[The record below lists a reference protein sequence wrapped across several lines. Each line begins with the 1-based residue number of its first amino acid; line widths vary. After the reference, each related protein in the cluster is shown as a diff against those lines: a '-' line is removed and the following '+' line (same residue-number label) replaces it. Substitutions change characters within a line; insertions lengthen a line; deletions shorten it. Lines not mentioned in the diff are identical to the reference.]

1 MKFKKRQDGRYE
13 AKVTLGKDSTGKVLR
28 KSIYA
33 NTIKDLEQKIS
44 AGLNSGYD
52 YIFCVVDMDTKDNE
66 PECSLYQK
74 LKA

>member
-33 NTIKDLEQKIS
+33 NTIKELEQKI
-44 AGLNSGYD
+44 Y
-52 YIFCVVDMDTKDNE
+52 E
-66 PECSLYQK
+66 
-74 LKA
+74 LKKEKEEGSIVISSNMLISN